1 MVQTVQWSWPT
12 CFLQKLGSVF
22 TRGVWFTRLDYHQ
35 FLIISLCVCAR
46 ERGGGEW
53 AKEVRTYVHVH
64 HQFSSNTSN
73 PIPSR
78 YRKASTTILL
88 FYDFHTILWHL
99 GETSPWSLIQ
109 ITAQPNHPPSLLLY
123 PNEPITH
130 NHNHTSKVRTKN
142 KKKKIQNY
150 GLLYM

>member
-22 TRGVWFTRLDYHQ
+22 TRGVWFTGLDCHQ

-46 ERGGGEW
+46 EGGENEQR
-53 AKEVRTYVHVH
+53 KYVRMYMYII
-64 HQFSSNTSN
+64 SSNTSN

-99 GETSPWSLIQ
+99 GKTSLWSLIQ

-123 PNEPITH
+123 PTEPITH
-130 NHNHTSKVRTKN
+130 NHNHTSKVHTKN
-142 KKKKIQNY
+142 KIQNY
-150 GLLYM
+150 GLLYI